1 MRLRF
6 IGLMVS
12 AATLWSRGD
21 DLSAWMGTGDFWRLG
36 QDGVAALVSN
46 VTVQADTEGS
56 LRTTARGLDLWDL
69 PIVEA
74 VVRFE
79 AARPSR
85 TSFLLYSRG
94 DAGAMSHAAF
104 TGLVLTARARLDK
117 WAGASGRVVP
127 EGLPP
132 AGVRRETFVWNKAG
146 TTARLKYSYS
156 TRDGDGRPGFRAEYV
171 RIETFPLGT
180 DERETVQ
187 GLRGRVKRDAASG
200 DVLLQGVPMVDQG
213 RKGYCAVASAER
225 VMRYYGIPVDQHD
238 LAQLASSSAEEGTD
252 PRAMLESLRRLGTRL
267 GCKVRVVEQFS
278 YNEFVRMIDDY
289 NQAAAKKGLPKIPTA
304 QVMDISEIYARMK
317 TDVLR
322 AIRTKAPANVRKF
335 MENAAS
341 TVDQGIPLLWGVQ
354 LGKIDEDP
362 ALPQSAGGHLR
373 LIVGYNR
380 KTGEI
385 LYTDSWGA
393 GHELKR
399 MKLENAWTITTAL
412 FVIEP
417 RRTL

>member
-1 MRLRF
+1 
-6 IGLMVS
+6 MV
-12 AATLWSRGD
+12 AAAGACAD
-21 DLSAWMGTGDFWRLG
+21 DLSPWMGDAGFWRLA
-36 QDGVAALVSN
+36 QEGVVGRVSN
-46 VTVQADTEGS
+46 VDVRADTEGA
-56 LRTTARGLDLWDL
+56 LRTAGADLTLWDL
-69 PIVEA
+69 PIVDA

-79 AARPSR
+79 SGHPARSI
-85 TSFLLYSRG
+85 FLLYSRG
-94 DAGAMSHAAF
+94 DSGTMALSAF
-104 TGLVLTARARLDK
+104 TALVHSAHAKLDT
-117 WAGASGRVVP
+117 WSGSAGRIVP

-132 AGVRRETFVWNKAG
+132 AGVRRETYVWEKAG
-146 TTARLKYSYS
+146 TTARLKYSFS
-156 TRDGDGRPGFRAEYV
+156 TRDADGRPGFRAEYV
-171 RIETFPLGT
+171 RIESFPTGK

-187 GLRGRVKRDAASG
+187 ALRTRIKRDTATG
-200 DVLLQGVPMVDQG
+200 DALLQGIPMVDQG

-252 PRAMLESLRRLGTRL
+252 PVAMLNSLRRLGTRL

-289 NQAAAKKGLPKIPTA
+289 NQAAAKKGLAKIQTS
-304 QVMDISEIYARMK
+304 QVMDISTIYSRMN

-322 AIRTKAPANVRKF
+322 GVRTKAPANVRKF
-335 MENAAS
+335 MENVAS

-354 LGKIDEDP
+354 LGKIEEVP
-362 ALPQSAGGHLR
+362 ALPQSGGGHLR
-373 LIVGYNR
+373 LIIGYNR

-385 LYTDSWGA
+385 LYSDSWGA

-399 MKLENAWTITTAL
+399 MKLESAWTITTAL